1 MMLGYSASWTTASQ
15 HKKAA
20 NQDTMI
26 VSWRLNDS
34 LSCCRS
40 RGLSQGDLQPCLS
53 SWWFNSFFHGKAA
66 KPPCVELESEFTLAS
81 QQ

>member
-1 MMLGYSASWTTASQ
+1 MMLGYSASWTRASQ
-15 HKKAA
+15 HEEAA

-26 VSWRLNDS
+26 VSWS
-34 LSCCRS
+34 LLMLQK
-40 RGLSQGDLQPCLS
+40 LSQGDLQCLS

-66 KPPCVELESEFTLAS
+66 KPPCVELESEFTLES